1 MELRGLKSIVA
12 EDEAINRLYLTR
24 VLQSAGVQVIAVK
37 DGEAALAEAEKE
49 NRPDFILMD
58 ITMPRMTGTESC
70 RRIRLMES
78 QLGWKQI
85 PVIALTAHARAE
97 DRAACAS
104 VGMNGFISKP
114 FAEQSLWEEIRRVLE
129 ASSLSS

>member
-1 MELRGLKSIVA
+1 MKVELRGLRSIVA

-24 VLQSAGVQVIAVK
+24 VLQSAGLQVVAVK

-58 ITMPRMTGTESC
+58 ITMPRMTGTEAC
-70 RRIRLMES
+70 RRIRGMEN
-78 QLGWKQI
+78 QLGWRPV

-97 DRAACAS
+97 DRAACEAA
-104 VGMNGFISKP
+104 GMDGFISKP
-114 FAEQSLWEEIRRVLE
+114 FVEQTLWEEISRVLE
-129 ASSLSS
+129 ASR

>member
-1 MELRGLKSIVA
+1 LDLRGLTSIVA

-49 NRPDFILMD
+49 RRPDFILMD
-58 ITMPRMTGTESC
+58 ITMPRMSGTEAC
-70 RRIRLMES
+70 RRIRLMEG
-78 QLGWKQI
+78 QLGWTPI

-104 VGMNGFISKP
+104 AGMNGFISKP
-114 FAEQSLWEEIRRVLE
+114 FVEQTLWEEIGRVLD
-129 ASSLSS
+129 SSRPA